1 MEGNITT
8 RKSSKKSVTSTD
20 APILREEGSVSPS
33 SSLNKLELTIIQV
46 DVYEYDGN
54 SSTVYKVQAR
64 DTYKADGIVGVTDL
78 TRTATRNL
86 WVRFDDD
93 NPLNKEVKDKFT
105 ILKSKW
111 KLGISSWIDEDSGE
125 EYSCTWMIPPSMPY
139 GNLEATE
146 W

>member
-1 MEGNITT
+1 MPRLASTKT
-8 RKSSKKSVTSTD
+8 SKNSENSTD

-33 SSLNKLELTIIQV
+33 SSSDKLELTIIQV

-54 SSTVYKVQAR
+54 SSTVYKGQAR
-64 DTYKADGIVGVTDL
+64 DTYKAEGIVGVTDL

-86 WVRFDDD
+86 WVRFDGD
-93 NPLNKEVKDKFT
+93 NPLNKDVKGKFT

-111 KLGISSWIDEDSGE
+111 KLGISSWIDETSGE